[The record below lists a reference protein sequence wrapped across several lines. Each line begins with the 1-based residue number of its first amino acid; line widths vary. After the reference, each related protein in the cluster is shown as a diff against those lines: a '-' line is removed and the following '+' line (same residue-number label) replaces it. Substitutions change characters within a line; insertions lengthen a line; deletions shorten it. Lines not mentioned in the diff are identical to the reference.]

1 MGKPT
6 GFIEYLRELPLDR
19 PATERIRDW
28 NEFHFHMEE
37 AKLRQQGA
45 RCMDCGI
52 PFCHTGTL
60 LSGMA
65 SGCPIH
71 NLIPEWNDLVY
82 RGLWK
87 EALERLHKTN
97 NFPDFTGRVCPA
109 PCEGSCVLG
118 INAPPVTIKNIEYS
132 IAEKGWDEGWIVPEP
147 PKKRTGK
154 KVAVVGSGPAGLCA
168 AAQLNRAGHTV
179 TVFERD
185 DRPGGLLMYGIPNMK
200 LDKEQVVLRRIKQ
213 MEAEGIQ
220 FVCNTEVGSATVP
233 VASVG
238 VPPTENFPA
247 PIVARDAQQSDC
259 DGRAPTKNYPA
270 EKLLKEFDAV
280 ILATGATKPR
290 DLPVEGRN
298 FKGIH
303 FAMEFLTANTRALLD
318 RHRNGDFISAEG
330 KDVIV
335 IGGGD
340 TGTDCVGTSL
350 RQGCQN
356 LVQVE
361 ILPRP
366 PLERAKDNPWP
377 EWPKV
382 YLMDYGQQEAAAKF
396 GADPRVYLTTVK
408 KFTGDANGQVKE
420 ALTVQIQWERNE
432 KGQFV
437 PKEVPGSE
445 KVLPAQL
452 VLLAM
457 GFLGPEQPLL
467 DALKLDRDPR
477 TNVKAEFEKYSTNIK
492 GVFAAGDCRRGQ
504 SLVVWAFN
512 EGRGA
517 ARECDR
523 YLMGSTDLP

>member
-1 MGKPT
+1 MGNPK
-6 GFIEYLRELPLDR
+6 GFLEYLRELPADR
-19 PATERIRDW
+19 PPVERVADW
-28 NEFHFHMEE
+28 KEFHFHMEE
-37 AKLRQQGA
+37 KKLRQQGA

-52 PFCHTGTL
+52 PFCHTGQL
-60 LSGMA
+60 VSGMA

-118 INAPPVTIKNIEYS
+118 INNPPVTIKNIECA
-132 IAEKGWDEGWIVPEP
+132 IIDHGWDHGWVKPEP
-147 PKKRTGK
+147 PAKRTGK

-168 AAQLNRAGHTV
+168 AAQLNKIGHLV
-179 TVFERD
+179 TVFERA

-200 LDKEQVVLRRIKQ
+200 LDKNEVVLRRIKQ
-213 MEAEGIQ
+213 METEGIV
-220 FVCNTEVGSATVP
+220 FVCNTEVG
-233 VASVG
+233 
-238 VPPTENFPA
+238 
-247 PIVARDAQQSDC
+247 
-259 DGRAPTKNYPA
+259 KNYPA
-270 EKLLKEFDAV
+270 DKLLKEFDAV

-290 DLPVEGRN
+290 DLPAPGREL
-298 FKGIH
+298 KGIH
-303 FAMEFLTANTRALLD
+303 FAMDYLTANTKSILD
-318 RHRNGDFISAEG
+318 GHKNGSFIDATA

-340 TGTDCVGTSL
+340 TGTDCVGTAL
-350 RQGCQN
+350 RHGCGS

-361 ILPRP
+361 ILPKP
-366 PLERAKDNPWP
+366 PMERARDNPWP

-382 YLMDYGQQEAAAKF
+382 YKLDYGQEEAAARF
-396 GADPRVYLTTVK
+396 GADPRVYLTTAT
-408 KFTGDANGQVKE
+408 KFEGDDHGQVK
-420 ALTVQIQWERNE
+420 AIHTVQVEWERNE

-437 PKEVPGSE
+437 PKNVPGTE

-467 DALKLDRDPR
+467 DALKLERDPR
-477 TNVKAEFEKYSTNIK
+477 TNVKAEFEKYTTNIP
-492 GVFAAGDCRRGQ
+492 GVFACGDCRRGQ

-523 YLMGSTDLP
+523 YLMGDTDLP